1 MTGFQVC
8 QKSFSE
14 NIVKM
19 MIIGKTIKRGKP
31 KVLFHRY
38 ISDIS
43 CPDGQQGK
51 PRLHD
56 DDMANQ
62 LTHDENEAGI
72 LIGSLSGPKIIR
84 IVQKA

>member
-1 MTGFQVC
+1 MPRW
-8 QKSFSE
+8 SA
-14 NIVKM
+14 IM
-19 MIIGKTIKRGKP
+19 
-31 KVLFHRY
+31 
-38 ISDIS
+38 
-43 CPDGQQGK
+43 QGK
-51 PRLHD
+51 PRLRD